1 MSNNYDTGLFILC
14 LIYEQTDL
22 PSLRVSAPIFIDIDR
37 DGGIYDT
44 FYLCHSLEERNKV
57 LRY

>member
-22 PSLRVSAPIFIDIDR
+22 PSLRVSAPISIDIDR
-37 DGGIYDT
+37 DCGIYDT
-44 FYLCHSLEERNKV
+44 FYLIE
-57 LRY
+57 